1 MAESDVTQAPQTD
14 ESANYPSPF
23 FPVFFADGVQGLAW
37 SPRVIKMYLFR
48 YDPHFMGVGGTRQQ
62 AVAQLWSKLN

>member
-14 ESANYPSPF
+14 EAQIILAH
-23 FPVFFADGVQGLAW
+23 FPGVFADGVQGLAW

-48 YDPHFMGVGGTRQQ
+48 NDPHFMGVGGTRQQ
-62 AVAQLWSKLN
+62 AVAQLDFLTQ